1 MKLFL
6 SIYNSLQYKE
16 KIRFYWI
23 TFFITILLLLEFL
36 SLSLILPLIKII
48 FSADKITLLNKD
60 FFFNNISFEKQV
72 MYLVGVLIFLY
83 IFKNIFYAFIIYLK
97 KKFLA
102 EIQVNF
108 TSRVFKNYLNQ
119 SYDYFLKNNKPQ
131 IIRNLGILA
140 EYINTLESFINI
152 VIEILMLILVIFI
165 IYYSSIYVGL
175 FVTLFSLFFIFFI
188 YKAFKKRFRK
198 YGELVNQYN
207 EKVVNNYLDSLGS
220 IKDIILQK
228 KENFF
233 IKDFSRNISILAE
246 VNVKNSFLLE
256 LPRLIIEVFLIIGI
270 SVLVLSLVLS
280 NQDINEVIVILT
292 FTVALILRAIPSV
305 SRVIYNLSGI
315 NFKIDIIKKVQNLIK
330 SFEIKNEKSEIK
342 RIDFRKII
350 FKNVSFGYGGSDNKN
365 LLFQNLNLEI
375 NKNEA
380 IGIIGSSGSGKSSLM
395 DLISCI
401 LKPQSGAICLDEKE
415 INNKLVD
422 SWQNKIS
429 YISQKNFL
437 LNGSILHN
445 IAFGEDESIINQERL
460 DNAIKFSQLENLVN
474 SKEKG
479 INYIIGEDGKNI
491 SGGQR
496 QRIILAR
503 AIYRDADLIF
513 FDEATSAL
521 DKKTETEIMNLIK
534 KNLYSKKTI
543 IISTH
548 KRELLDFCHKVINVD
563 EIKLN

>member
-1 MKLFL
+1 M
-6 SIYNSLQYKE
+6 
-16 KIRFYWI
+16 
-23 TFFITILLLLEFL
+23 
-36 SLSLILPLIKII
+36 
-48 FSADKITLLNKD
+48 
-60 FFFNNISFEKQV
+60 
-72 MYLVGVLIFLY
+72 
-83 IFKNIFYAFIIYLK
+83 
-97 KKFLA
+97 
-102 EIQVNF
+102 
-108 TSRVFKNYLNQ
+108 
-119 SYDYFLKNNKPQ
+119 
-131 IIRNLGILA
+131 
-140 EYINTLESFINI
+140 
-152 VIEILMLILVIFI
+152 
-165 IYYSSIYVGL
+165 
-175 FVTLFSLFFIFFI
+175 
-188 YKAFKKRFRK
+188 
-198 YGELVNQYN
+198 
-207 EKVVNNYLDSLGS
+207 
-220 IKDIILQK
+220 
-228 KENFF
+228 
-233 IKDFSRNISILAE
+233 
-246 VNVKNSFLLE
+246 LE

-270 SVLVLSLVLS
+270 SVMVLSLVLS

-315 NFKIDIIKKVQNLIK
+315 NFKIDIIKKVQNLIQ
-330 SFEIKNEKSEIK
+330 SFGIKNERSEIK

-401 LKPQSGAICLDEKE
+401 LKPKSGAICLDEKE
-415 INNKLVD
+415 IDSKLVD
-422 SWQNKIS
+422 SWQNKVS

-437 LNGSILHN
+437 LNGSILDN
-445 IAFGEDESIINQERL
+445 IAFAEDESTINQERL

-548 KRELLDFCHKVINVD
+548 KRELLDFCHKIINVD
-563 EIKLN
+563 NLK

>member
-6 SIYNSLQYKE
+6 SIYNSLQYQD
-16 KIRFYWI
+16 KIKFYWI
-23 TFFITILLLLEFL
+23 TFFITILLILEFL

-72 MYLVGVLIFLY
+72 MYLIGVLIALY

-102 EIQVNF
+102 DIQVNF

-152 VIEILMLILVIFI
+152 VIEILMLTLIIFI

-175 FVTLFSLFFIFFI
+175 FVTLFSLFLIFFI
-188 YKAFKKRFRK
+188 YKAFKKRLRK
-198 YGELVNQYN
+198 YGELVNEYN

-246 VNVKNSFLLE
+246 VNVKNGFLLE

-270 SVLVLSLVLS
+270 SVLILSLVLS
-280 NQDINEVIVILT
+280 NQDINEMIVILT

-315 NFKIDIIKKVQNLIK
+315 TFKIDIIKKVQNLIQG
-330 SFEIKNEKSEIK
+330 FEIRNERSEIK
-342 RIDFRKII
+342 RIDFKKII
-350 FKNVSFGYGGSDNKN
+350 FKNIAPLKLSEQFGCPK
-365 LLFQNLNLEI
+365 
-375 NKNEA
+375 
-380 IGIIGSSGSGKSSLM
+380 
-395 DLISCI
+395 
-401 LKPQSGAICLDEKE
+401 
-415 INNKLVD
+415 
-422 SWQNKIS
+422 
-429 YISQKNFL
+429 
-437 LNGSILHN
+437 
-445 IAFGEDESIINQERL
+445 
-460 DNAIKFSQLENLVN
+460 
-474 SKEKG
+474 
-479 INYIIGEDGKNI
+479 
-491 SGGQR
+491 
-496 QRIILAR
+496 
-503 AIYRDADLIF
+503 
-513 FDEATSAL
+513 
-521 DKKTETEIMNLIK
+521 
-534 KNLYSKKTI
+534 
-543 IISTH
+543 
-548 KRELLDFCHKVINVD
+548 
-563 EIKLN
+563 

>member
-6 SIYNSLQYKE
+6 SIYNSLQYQE
-16 KIRFYWI
+16 KIKFYWI
-23 TFFITILLLLEFL
+23 TFFITILLILEFL

-72 MYLVGVLIFLY
+72 MYLIGVLISLY

-102 EIQVNF
+102 DIQVNF

-152 VIEILMLILVIFI
+152 VIEILMLTLIIFI

-175 FVTLFSLFFIFFI
+175 FVTLFSLFLIFFI
-188 YKAFKKRFRK
+188 YKAFKKRLRK
-198 YGELVNQYN
+198 YGELVNEYN

-233 IKDFSRNISILAE
+233 IKDFSRNISILAD
-246 VNVKNSFLLE
+246 VNVKNGFLLE

-270 SVLVLSLVLS
+270 SVMVLSLVLS

-315 NFKIDIIKKVQNLIK
+315 NFKIDIIKKVQNLIQ
-330 SFEIKNEKSEIK
+330 SFGIKNERSEIK

-401 LKPQSGAICLDEKE
+401 LKPKSGAICLDEKE
-415 INNKLVD
+415 IDSKLVD
-422 SWQNKIS
+422 SWQNKVS

-437 LNGSILHN
+437 LNGSILDN
-445 IAFGEDESIINQERL
+445 IAFAEDESTINQERL

-548 KRELLDFCHKVINVD
+548 KRELLDFCHKIINVD
-563 EIKLN
+563 NLK

>member
-1 MKLFL
+1 
-6 SIYNSLQYKE
+6 
-16 KIRFYWI
+16 
-23 TFFITILLLLEFL
+23 
-36 SLSLILPLIKII
+36 
-48 FSADKITLLNKD
+48 
-60 FFFNNISFEKQV
+60 
-72 MYLVGVLIFLY
+72 MYLIGVLISLY

-102 EIQVNF
+102 DIQVNF

-152 VIEILMLILVIFI
+152 VIEILMLTLIIFI

-175 FVTLFSLFFIFFI
+175 FVTLFSLFLIFFI
-188 YKAFKKRFRK
+188 YKAFKKRLRK
-198 YGELVNQYN
+198 YGELVNEYN

-233 IKDFSRNISILAE
+233 IKDFSRNISILAD
-246 VNVKNSFLLE
+246 VNVKNGFLLE

-270 SVLVLSLVLS
+270 SVMVLSLVLS

-315 NFKIDIIKKVQNLIK
+315 NFKIDIIKKVQNLIQ
-330 SFEIKNEKSEIK
+330 SFGIKNERSEIK

-401 LKPQSGAICLDEKE
+401 LKPKSGAICLDEKE
-415 INNKLVD
+415 IDSKLVD
-422 SWQNKIS
+422 SWQNKVS

-437 LNGSILHN
+437 LNGSILDN
-445 IAFGEDESIINQERL
+445 IAFAEDESTINQERL

-548 KRELLDFCHKVINVD
+548 KRELLDFCHKIINVD
-563 EIKLN
+563 NLK

>member
-6 SIYNSLQYKE
+6 SIYNSLQYQE
-16 KIRFYWI
+16 KIKFYWI
-23 TFFITILLLLEFL
+23 TFFITILLILEFL

-72 MYLVGVLIFLY
+72 MYLIGVLISLY

-102 EIQVNF
+102 DIQVNF

-152 VIEILMLILVIFI
+152 VIEILMLTLIIFI

-175 FVTLFSLFFIFFI
+175 FVTLFSLFLIFFI
-188 YKAFKKRFRK
+188 YKAFKKRLRK
-198 YGELVNQYN
+198 YGELVNEYN

-233 IKDFSRNISILAE
+233 IKDFSRNISILAD
-246 VNVKNSFLLE
+246 VNVKNGFLLE

-270 SVLVLSLVLS
+270 SVMVLSLVLS

-315 NFKIDIIKKVQNLIK
+315 NFKIDIIKKVQNLIQ
-330 SFEIKNEKSEIK
+330 SFGIKNERSEIK

-401 LKPQSGAICLDEKE
+401 LKPKSGAICLDEKE
-415 INNKLVD
+415 IDSKLVD
-422 SWQNKIS
+422 SWQNKVS

-437 LNGSILHN
+437 LNGSILDN
-445 IAFGEDESIINQERL
+445 IAFAEDESTINQERL

-548 KRELLDFCHKVINVD
+548 KRELLDFCHKIINVD
-563 EIKLN
+563 NVK

>member
-6 SIYNSLQYKE
+6 SIYNSLQYQE
-16 KIRFYWI
+16 KIKFYWI
-23 TFFITILLLLEFL
+23 TFFITILLILEFL

-72 MYLVGVLIFLY
+72 MYLIGVLISLY

-102 EIQVNF
+102 DIQVNF

-119 SYDYFLKNNKPQ
+119 SYDYFLKHNKPQ

-152 VIEILMLILVIFI
+152 VIEILMLTLIIFI

-175 FVTLFSLFFIFFI
+175 FVTLFSLFLIFFI
-188 YKAFKKRFRK
+188 YKAFKKRLRK
-198 YGELVNQYN
+198 YGELVNEYN

-233 IKDFSRNISILAE
+233 IKNFSRNISILAE
-246 VNVKNSFLLE
+246 VNVKNGFLLE

-270 SVLVLSLVLS
+270 SVLILSLVLS
-280 NQDINEVIVILT
+280 NQDINEMIVILT

-315 NFKIDIIKKVQNLIK
+315 TFKIDIIKKVQNLIHG
-330 SFEIKNEKSEIK
+330 FEIKNERSEIK
-342 RIDFRKII
+342 KIDFKKII

-401 LKPQSGAICLDEKE
+401 LKPKSGAICLDDKE
-415 INNKLVD
+415 IESKLVD

-445 IAFGEDESIINQERL
+445 IAFGEDENTINQEKL
-460 DNAIKFSQLENLVN
+460 NNAIKFSQLENLVN

-479 INYIIGEDGKNI
+479 INFIIGEDGKNI

-548 KRELLDFCHKVINVD
+548 KRELLDFCHKIINVD
-563 EIKLN
+563 KLK

>member
-6 SIYNSLQYKE
+6 SIYNSLQYQD
-16 KIRFYWI
+16 KIKFYWI
-23 TFFITILLLLEFL
+23 TFFITILLILEFL

-72 MYLVGVLIFLY
+72 MYLIGVLIALY

-102 EIQVNF
+102 DIQVNF

-152 VIEILMLILVIFI
+152 VIEILMLTLIIFI

-175 FVTLFSLFFIFFI
+175 FVTLFSLFLIFFI
-188 YKAFKKRFRK
+188 YKAFKKRLRK
-198 YGELVNQYN
+198 YGELVNEYN

-246 VNVKNSFLLE
+246 VNVKNGFLLE

-270 SVLVLSLVLS
+270 SVLILSLVLS
-280 NQDINEVIVILT
+280 NQDINEMIVILT

-315 NFKIDIIKKVQNLIK
+315 TFKIDIIKKVQNLIQG
-330 SFEIKNEKSEIK
+330 FEIRNERSEIK
-342 RIDFRKII
+342 RIDFKKII

-401 LKPQSGAICLDEKE
+401 LKPKSGAICLDEKE
-415 INNKLVD
+415 IESKLVD

-445 IAFGEDESIINQERL
+445 IAFGEEENTINQGRL
-460 DNAIKFSQLENLVN
+460 NNAIKFSQLENLVN
-474 SKEKG
+474 SKKKG
-479 INYIIGEDGKNI
+479 INFIIGEDGKNI

-548 KRELLDFCHKVINVD
+548 KRELLDFCHKIINVD
-563 EIKLN
+563 KLK

>member
-1 MKLFL
+1 VKLFL

>member
-16 KIRFYWI
+16 KIKFYWI

-72 MYLVGVLIFLY
+72 MYLIGVLILLY
-83 IFKNIFYAFIIYLK
+83 IFKNIFYAFLIYLK

-102 EIQVNF
+102 DIQVNF

-152 VIEILMLILVIFI
+152 VIEILMLILIIFI

-175 FVTLFSLFFIFFI
+175 FVTLFSFFFIFFI
-188 YKAFKKRFRK
+188 YKAFKKRMRK
-198 YGELVNQYN
+198 YGELVNEYN
-207 EKVVNNYLDSLGS
+207 AKVVNNYLDSLGS

-246 VNVKNSFLLE
+246 VNVKNGFLIE

-270 SVLVLSLVLS
+270 STLVLSLVLT
-280 NQDINEVIVILT
+280 NQDISEVIVILT
-292 FTVALILRAIPSV
+292 FIVALILRAIPSV

-330 SFEIKNEKSEIK
+330 NFEIKNEKKEIK

-350 FKNVSFGYGGSDNKN
+350 FKNVSFGYGGPDNKN
-365 LLFQNLNLEI
+365 LLFHNLNFEI

-479 INYIIGEDGKNI
+479 VNYIIGEDGKNI

-503 AIYRDADLIF
+503 AIYRNADLIF

-521 DKKTETEIMNLIK
+521 DNKTETEIMNLIK
-534 KNLYSKKTI
+534 RNLYSKKTI

-548 KRELLDFCHKVINVD
+548 KKELLDFCHKVINVD
-563 EIKLN
+563 EIK

>member
-6 SIYNSLQYKE
+6 SIYNSLQYQD
-16 KIRFYWI
+16 KIKFYWI
-23 TFFITILLLLEFL
+23 TFFITILLILEFL

-72 MYLVGVLIFLY
+72 MYLIGVLISLY

-102 EIQVNF
+102 DIQVNF

-152 VIEILMLILVIFI
+152 VIEILMLTLIIFI

-175 FVTLFSLFFIFFI
+175 FVTLFSLFLIFFI
-188 YKAFKKRFRK
+188 YKAFKKRLRK
-198 YGELVNQYN
+198 YGELVNEYN

-246 VNVKNSFLLE
+246 VNVKNGFLLE

-270 SVLVLSLVLS
+270 SVLILSLVLS
-280 NQDINEVIVILT
+280 NQDINEMIVILT

-315 NFKIDIIKKVQNLIK
+315 TFKIDIIKKVQNLIQG
-330 SFEIKNEKSEIK
+330 FEIRNERSEIK
-342 RIDFRKII
+342 RIDFKKII

-401 LKPQSGAICLDEKE
+401 LKPKSGAICLDEKE
-415 INNKLVD
+415 IESKLVD

-445 IAFGEDESIINQERL
+445 IAFGEEENTINQGRL
-460 DNAIKFSQLENLVN
+460 NNAIKFSQLENLVN
-474 SKEKG
+474 SKKKG
-479 INYIIGEDGKNI
+479 INFIIGEDGKNI

-548 KRELLDFCHKVINVD
+548 KRELLDFCHKIINVD
-563 EIKLN
+563 KLK